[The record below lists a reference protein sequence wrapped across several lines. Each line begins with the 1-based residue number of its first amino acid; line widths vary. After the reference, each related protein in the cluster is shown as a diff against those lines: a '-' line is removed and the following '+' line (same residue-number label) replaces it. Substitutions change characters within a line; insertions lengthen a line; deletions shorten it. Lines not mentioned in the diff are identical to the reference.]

1 MKDRAW
7 DIAGALTGIVF
18 VVLMF
23 VSMAVAGD
31 PDLEPGDPS
40 AKIATVLAIRSDK
53 VETASMIG
61 LVGLAFFFGFL
72 GYFRRRLQQA
82 EGEGGWLAEVA
93 YGGGLVTATML
104 LVLLSMQLAT
114 TSVSGHQ
121 DTQVAKVFV
130 VYGWNYVM
138 VFAPP
143 MIAFTLGASLIIVRY
158 AALPRWTG
166 WLGFLV
172 ALSLLMPW
180 IGMVLA
186 TAWVLLVSVVLVIQ
200 ASRTPRPESPDY
212 APSDPS
218 AGLQSPA
225 GPMPPAGGA

>member
-93 YGGGLVTATML
+93 YGGGLVTAAML

-130 VYGWNYVM
+130 RVRMELRYGVRAPDDRLHVGC
-138 VFAPP
+138 VFDHCPVCC
-143 MIAFTLGASLIIVRY
+143 S
-158 AALPRWTG
+158 AALDRMARVPGGVVIANALDWNG
-166 WLGFLV
+166 AGHGLGCC
-172 ALSLLMPW
+172 S
-180 IGMVLA
+180 
-186 TAWVLLVSVVLVIQ
+186 S
-200 ASRTPRPESPDY
+200 ASS
-212 APSDPS
+212 S
-218 AGLQSPA
+218 
-225 GPMPPAGGA
+225 